1 MVLLVHATLQWHNIG
16 EKQSKFLMLGDILCR
31 GTSIHQRLRCPPI
44 ASTSSARCLL
54 LTGTLISR
62 LGPWKGEQKQRRGA
76 FIQRAL
82 VS

>member
-16 EKQSKFLMLGDILCR
+16 EKQSKFLMLGDIL
-31 GTSIHQRLRCPPI
+31 
-44 ASTSSARCLL
+44 SAPGHFNPSAIEVPANCFHERWPLPAL
-54 LTGTLISR
+54 DVR
-62 LGPWKGEQKQRRGA
+62 PHLGPWQGEQKRRRDA